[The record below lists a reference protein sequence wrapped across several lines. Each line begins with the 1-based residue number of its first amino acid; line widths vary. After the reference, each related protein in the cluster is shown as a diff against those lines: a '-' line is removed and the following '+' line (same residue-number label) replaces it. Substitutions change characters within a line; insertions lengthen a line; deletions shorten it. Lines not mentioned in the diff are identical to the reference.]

1 MLSVFVIL
9 GTGAKR
15 AVFRDLFLPP
25 HPRARPLVV
34 SP

>member
-9 GTGAKR
+9 GTDAKQ
-15 AVFRDLFLPP
+15 AVFRDPFPPP